1 MSDGGLRPYPTC
13 LFIVLSFYRF
23 IALSLYRF
31 IEKPIEAV
39 GIRLCEPMPT
49 YGAFRVIC
57 QYRSLSK

>member
-1 MSDGGLRPYPTC
+1 MSDGGLRPYPTY
-13 LFIVLSFYRF
+13 LFIVLSF
-23 IALSLYRF
+23 YRF